1 MQDIKIK
8 KKQENKT
15 PIKIVDRKAIY
26 KEKLKENFFN
36 VKEKANYDTKEN
48 EDNSPSEYG
57 INKITEKTNLYFNRG
72 INNLNRYGKKS
83 VKTTK
88 QNIQKASKKIKQKI
102 ENKTIKTAKNKIK
115 TTKETIK
122 NANRTIKTTK
132 QTGKVAYKTTKQ
144 TVKTAVKGAKKTYQI
159 AKITAKATIKGI
171 KVGVKAT
178 ITTLKAIIAG
188 TKALIA
194 FLVAGGWVAA
204 LIIIVIC
211 LIAFICSSVFG
222 IFFSSEN
229 GVGDKTMSAV
239 IREINIDFTNK
250 ITDIQKNNEH
260 DDYEIKSNRAEWK
273 DVLSVY
279 SVIVSNGEETTDVI
293 TLNDNKINQLKTIF
307 WEMNIINSSV
317 REQEK
322 EIETTDENGNTKIV
336 KVKRKVLYID
346 IQSRSVEEM
355 IQRYNFN
362 EQQLQ
367 QLAELRKDEYNSMWS
382 YVLYGSAIGSNDIVQ
397 VALSQVGNIG
407 GQPFWS
413 WYGFES
419 RVEWCACFVSWCAN
433 ECGYITA
440 GTIPKFSSCQSEGVT
455 WFKTC
460 GLWQERGY
468 TPKPGDIIFF
478 DWEDSNDGKADHVGI
493 VEKYE
498 SERVYTIEGN
508 STGDTCKQKD
518 YDANSSVILGYGTPM
533 Y

>member
-36 VKEKANYDTKEN
+36 IKEKANYDTKEN

-57 INKITEKTNLYFNRG
+57 INKITEKTNLYGNRG
-72 INNLNRYGKKS
+72 INNFNRYGKKS

-88 QNIQKASKKIKQKI
+88 QNIQKASQKIKQKI

-115 TTKETIK
+115 TTKGTIK

-144 TVKTAVKGAKKTYQI
+144 TVKSPVKDAKKTYQV
-159 AKITAKATIKGI
+159 AKTTTKATIKGI

-178 ITTLKAIIAG
+178 ITTLKALIAG

-194 FLVAGGWVAA
+194 FLIAGGWVAA
-204 LIIIVIC
+204 LIVIIIC
-211 LIAFICSSVFG
+211 LIAFICSSVLG

-229 GVGDKTMSAV
+229 GVGDKTMSSV
-239 IREINIDFTNK
+239 IREINTEFINK

-273 DVLSVY
+273 DMLSIY
-279 SVIVSNGEETTDVI
+279 SIIISNGEEATDVI

-307 WEMNIINSSV
+307 WEMNIINSRV
-317 REQEK
+317 QEQEK
-322 EIETTDENGNTKIV
+322 EIETTDENGNAKII

-355 IQRYNFN
+355 VQRYNFN

-367 QLAELRKDEYNSMWS
+367 QLAELQKDEYNSMWS
-382 YVLYGSAIGSNDIVQ
+382 YVLYGSTMGSNDIVQ

-413 WYGFES
+413 WYGFET

-478 DWEDSNDGKADHVGI
+478 DWADSNDGKADHVGI

-498 SERVYTIEGN
+498 NGRVYTVEGN
-508 STGDTCKQKD
+508 SSGDTCKQKD
-518 YDANSSVILGYGTPM
+518 YDANSSIILGYGTPM

>member
-1 MQDIKIK
+1 M
-8 KKQENKT
+8 EG
-15 PIKIVDRKAIY
+15 
-26 KEKLKENFFN
+26 
-36 VKEKANYDTKEN
+36 EN

-57 INKITEKTNLYFNRG
+57 INKITEKTNISFNRG
-72 INNLNRYGKKS
+72 INNFNRYGKKS
-83 VKTTK
+83 IKTTK
-88 QNIQKASKKIKQKI
+88 QNIQKASQKIKQ
-102 ENKTIKTAKNKIK
+102 KTAKNKIK
-115 TTKETIK
+115 TTKGTIK

-144 TVKTAVKGAKKTYQI
+144 TAKTAVKGAKKTYQV
-159 AKITAKATIKGI
+159 AKATTKATIKGI

-204 LIIIVIC
+204 LIVIVIC

-229 GVGDKTMSAV
+229 GVGDKTMSSV

-250 ITDIQKNNEH
+250 ITDIQKTNEH

-317 REQEK
+317 KEQEK

-362 EQQLQ
+362 E
-367 QLAELRKDEYNSMWS
+367 
-382 YVLYGSAIGSNDIVQ
+382 
-397 VALSQVGNIG
+397 
-407 GQPFWS
+407 
-413 WYGFES
+413 
-419 RVEWCACFVSWCAN
+419 
-433 ECGYITA
+433 
-440 GTIPKFSSCQSEGVT
+440 
-455 WFKTC
+455 
-460 GLWQERGY
+460 
-468 TPKPGDIIFF
+468 
-478 DWEDSNDGKADHVGI
+478 
-493 VEKYE
+493 
-498 SERVYTIEGN
+498 
-508 STGDTCKQKD
+508 
-518 YDANSSVILGYGTPM
+518 
-533 Y
+533 